1 MRLLIAA
8 MGLLAASVAAQTPPN
23 ENKAERIITQPVR
36 DVGLSKR
43 QIADVL
49 QAARENPYSTT
60 GLRRCGDIDREV
72 QALNAVLG
80 PDFDTAGRDKQD
92 VAENLATAGA
102 EGVINSFIPFRGLI
116 REVTGAASQDRRYQ
130 AAVIAGSARR
140 GFLKG
145 IAQHR
150 RCRLT
155 PYVAPTESRQEEPPK
170 QLEGKPDEK
179 K

>member
-1 MRLLIAA
+1 MIRWIACVA
-8 MGLLAASVAAQTPPN
+8 LFAAPAVAQTPPG

-43 QIADVL
+43 QIAEVL
-49 QAARENPYSTT
+49 QAARKDPYATT
-60 GLRRCGDIDREV
+60 GLRRCGDINREV
-72 QALNAVLG
+72 QALDAVLG
-80 PDFDTAGRDKQD
+80 PDFDTAGRDNQD

-102 EGVINSFIPFRGLI
+102 ESVINSFIPFRGLI
-116 REVTGAASQDRRYQ
+116 REVTGAANQDRRYQ

-145 IAQHR
+145 MARQR
-150 RCRLT
+150 GCRLT
-155 PYVAPTESRQEEPPK
+155 PYVAPAEAAPAEAAKTE
-170 QLEGKPDEK
+170 EK